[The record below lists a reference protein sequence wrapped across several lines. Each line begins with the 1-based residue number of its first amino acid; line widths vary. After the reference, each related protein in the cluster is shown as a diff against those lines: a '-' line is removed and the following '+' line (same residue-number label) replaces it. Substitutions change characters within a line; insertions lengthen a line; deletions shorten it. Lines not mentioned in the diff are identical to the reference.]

1 MSEPV
6 ARERLP
12 RSMSG
17 TNVCRSHS
25 GSSTPRA
32 VGPTAGYYPCKTC
45 GKVCT
50 SAQQLGGHQNS
61 HRDECP
67 REEAEELLDD
77 PPTLKRTGSRS
88 NLTAARGRKAAPK
101 SPMLTKPAALTGRAR
116 PTNNQL
122 LYAPPPDPADF
133 EGRDNWRT

>member
-1 MSEPV
+1 MSELV

-17 TNVCRSHS
+17 TNVCRSNS
-25 GSSTPRA
+25 GSSAPRA

-67 REEAEELLDD
+67 REEAEAVLDA
-77 PPTLKRTGSRS
+77 PTLKRTGSRS
-88 NLTAARGRKAAPK
+88 NLTAARGRKATPK
-101 SPMLTKPAALTGRAR
+101 SPMLTKPAALAGRAR

-122 LYAPPPDPADF
+122 LCAPPARPTFRA
-133 EGRDNWRT
+133 GTTGGT